1 MREKVEMLLMSAG
14 IGAVLFGVLAVVV
27 RWLRFVLA
35 GSLPVL
41 AIVLVCAAPAHAQGK
56 VFTVSEWAV
65 LGAHALDASATQ
77 RCVGSG
83 RCRELNPY
91 LARFDQPVAFTGA
104 KVGLAWVQLWAVRKI
119 RPTHPRLA
127 TVTNYAI
134 ALGFGALALRNERI
148 GGR

>member
-1 MREKVEMLLMSAG
+1 MNEKAEMLLISAG
-14 IGAVLFGVLAVVV
+14 IGAPMFGALAVVV
-27 RWLRFVLA
+27 RWLRFALLH
-35 GSLPVL
+35 SLPVV
-41 AIVLVCAAPAHAQGK
+41 AVILVCAAPAHAQGK

-127 TVTNYAI
+127 TATNYAL
-134 ALGFGALALRNERI
+134 ALGFGALAIRNERI
-148 GGR
+148 GQ

>member
-1 MREKVEMLLMSAG
+1 MLAISAG
-14 IGAVLFGVLAVVV
+14 IGLLMFGALAVVV
-27 RWLRFVLA
+27 RWVRFALLN
-35 GSLPVL
+35 SLPAL
-41 AIVLVCAAPAHAQGK
+41 AVVLVCAAPLAAQDR

-91 LARFDQPVAFTGA
+91 LARFDQPVAFTSA

-127 TVTNYAI
+127 TATNYAL
-134 ALGFGALALRNERI
+134 ALGFGALAIRNERI
-148 GGR
+148 GQ

>member
-1 MREKVEMLLMSAG
+1 MREKVEMLMMSAG
-14 IGAVLFGVLAVVV
+14 IGALMFLAFAAVV
-27 RWLRFVLA
+27 RWLRFVLV
-35 GSLPVL
+35 GSLPAFAV
-41 AIVLVCAAPAHAQGK
+41 VLVCAAPLSAQDRA
-56 VFTVSEWAV
+56 FTVSEWAV

-134 ALGFGALALRNERI
+134 ALGFSALAIRNERI
-148 GGR
+148 GQ

>member
-1 MREKVEMLLMSAG
+1 MREKLTTLAMSLG
-14 IGAVLFGVLAVVV
+14 IGALMFGALAVVV
-27 RWLRFVLA
+27 RWLRFALLH
-35 GSLPVL
+35 SLPV
-41 AIVLVCAAPAHAQGK
+41 AAVILVCAAPAHAQGK

-91 LARFDQPVAFTGA
+91 LARFDQPVAFTSA

-127 TVTNYAI
+127 TATNYAL
-134 ALGFGALALRNERI
+134 ALGFGALAIRNERI
-148 GGR
+148 GQ

>member
-1 MREKVEMLLMSAG
+1 MREKLTTLAMSLGTGALMF
-14 IGAVLFGVLAVVV
+14 GALAVVV
-27 RWLRFVLA
+27 RWLRFALLH
-35 GSLPVL
+35 SLPV
-41 AIVLVCAAPAHAQGK
+41 AAVILVCAAPAHAQGK

-91 LARFDQPVAFTGA
+91 LARFDQPVAFTSA

-119 RPTHPRLA
+119 RLTHPRLA
-127 TVTNYAI
+127 TATNYAI
-134 ALGFGALALRNERI
+134 ALGFGALAIRNERI
-148 GGR
+148 GQ

>member
-134 ALGFGALALRNERI
+134 ALGFGALAIRNERL
-148 GGR
+148 GR

>member
-1 MREKVEMLLMSAG
+1 MREKLTTLAMSLG
-14 IGAVLFGVLAVVV
+14 IGALMFGALAVVV
-27 RWLRFVLA
+27 RWLRFALLH
-35 GSLPVL
+35 SLPVV
-41 AIVLVCAAPAHAQGK
+41 AVILVCAAPAHAQGK

-134 ALGFGALALRNERI
+134 ALGFGALAIRNERI
-148 GGR
+148 GQ

>member
-1 MREKVEMLLMSAG
+1 MREKLTTLAMSLG
-14 IGAVLFGVLAVVV
+14 IGALMFGALAVVV
-27 RWLRFVLA
+27 RWLRFALLH
-35 GSLPVL
+35 SLPV
-41 AIVLVCAAPAHAQGK
+41 AAVILVCAAPAHAQGK

-91 LARFDQPVAFTGA
+91 LARFDQPVAFTSA

-119 RPTHPRLA
+119 RLTHPRLA
-127 TVTNYAI
+127 TATNYAI
-134 ALGFGALALRNERI
+134 ALGFGALAIRNERL
-148 GGR
+148 GR

>member
-1 MREKVEMLLMSAG
+1 MREKLTTLAMSLG
-14 IGAVLFGVLAVVV
+14 IGALMFGALAVVV
-27 RWLRFVLA
+27 RWLRFALLN
-35 GSLPVL
+35 SLPAV
-41 AIVLVCAAPAHAQGK
+41 AVVLVSAAPLSAQDRA
-56 VFTVSEWAV
+56 FTVSEWAV

-127 TVTNYAI
+127 TVANYAI
-134 ALGFGALALRNERI
+134 ALGFGALAFRNERI
-148 GGR
+148 GQ

>member
-1 MREKVEMLLMSAG
+1 MREKLTTLAMSLG
-14 IGAVLFGVLAVVV
+14 IGALMFGALAVVV
-27 RWLRFVLA
+27 RWLRFALLH
-35 GSLPVL
+35 SLPV
-41 AIVLVCAAPAHAQGK
+41 AAVILVCAAPAHAQGK

-104 KVGLAWVQLWAVRKI
+104 KVGLAWVQLWTVRKI

-127 TVTNYAI
+127 TVANYAI
-134 ALGFGALALRNERI
+134 ALGFGALAFRNERI
-148 GGR
+148 GQ